1 MKLTTNQL
9 RRIIREEVSKVLAES
24 AGLSAEMLGIDLGSL
39 NPEQKRFLD
48 NLLAMGSDQL
58 ASQYSDITKE
68 MSGRRS
74 MVPLG
79 TPDAEVIK
87 MILDEAYPELDIYG
101 YEPSA
106 PQQSLS
112 ALIKN
117 KMGMNEAM
125 TRITEDEIAAWK
137 KGDWGYVSGD
147 NLSEA
152 TSPSIES
159 VIQRY
164 KQDPAKWNLVAN
176 EFADMAGVPEDNI
189 PGGDGGGVRD
199 YYPGWEDSDFQA
211 VLDAM
216 ADYMP
221 STRVNGR
228 Y

>member
-24 AGLSAEMLGIDLGSL
+24 AGLSAEMLDIDLGSL

-48 NLLAMGSDQL
+48 NLLAMESDQL

-87 MILDEAYPELDIYG
+87 MILDEAYPELNIYG
-101 YEPSA
+101 YEPVV
-106 PQQSLS
+106 PQQNLS
-112 ALIKN
+112 ALIKS

-147 NLSEA
+147 NLTEA
-152 TSPSIES
+152 RRAPSVEE
-159 VIQRY
+159 VIAQY
-164 KQDPAKWNLVAN
+164 KMNETAWQMAKIDF
-176 EFADMAGVPEDNI
+176 EDMAD
-189 PGGDGGGVRD
+189 GGDADGIRNE
-199 YYPGWEDSDFQA
+199 YYPGWRNEDFLE
-211 VLDAM
+211 VLARLG
-216 ADYMP
+216 A
-221 STRVNGR
+221 
-228 Y
+228 